1 MTTNQAAQPSAAE
14 RQLDAAPANS
24 IPAELLGAVR
34 WRCIGPPRG
43 GRVVAVTGDP
53 VNPMTFYFGACA
65 GGVWKTTD
73 GGTYWEN
80 VSDGFFNT
88 ASVGAIAVAPSDP
101 NVIYAGMGESCIRGD
116 VTYGDGVYK
125 STDGGHT
132 WTNVGLSDTRHI
144 ARVLVHPANPDLVY
158 VAALG
163 HAYGPNDQRGV
174 FRSKDGGGSWEHIL
188 FRSENAG
195 AVDLSLDPNNPRI
208 LYASIWQTQRTP
220 WSLISGGPESG
231 IFKSVDGG
239 DTWTEITD
247 NPGLPGGLR
256 GRIGVAVSP
265 AKPGRVWATIEAEDC
280 GLYRSDDGGDT
291 WELVSDNRDL
301 QGRPWYYQHVFA
313 DPQDPETAWILNYQ
327 CWKSVDGGRNF
338 NRVTTPHGDDHDLW
352 IDPQNPQRMIEG
364 NDGGACVTFN
374 GGDTWS
380 TIYNQLTGQFYHLT
394 ADNQF
399 PHRVYGTQQDNTAIS
414 VPVRTHKGAIP
425 WGDCYV
431 VGNSE
436 SGHIAVHPQDP
447 NTVISGAIGS
457 SAGGGG
463 NLLHYDHS
471 TGQVRIITVWPE
483 LYTGWGAKDMK
494 YRFQWT
500 YPIMLSPHDPQ
511 TLYVAGNL
519 VFRSTDQ
526 GGSWEAISPDLT
538 RHDPSTLEPSGGPIT
553 KDTSGAEV
561 YATIFAFVE
570 SPHQAGVFWAGSDD
584 GLVHLSRDN
593 GATWNQVTPGDLPEW
608 TLICM
613 IEVSPH
619 DPATAYIAATRYK
632 LDDTRPMLYKT
643 TDYGQTW
650 TSITNGLPQDDY
662 TRVVREDPA
671 DPGLLYAGTE
681 TGVYVSFDQGDSWQ
695 PLRANPGFPA
705 APARQGGV
713 VAIPSGASGLKGGG
727 AGQALPVVPVYDL
740 LVKDNNLIAATH
752 GRAFWVLDDLTQLH
766 QLTSTLAEQPFQ
778 LLQPRDTL
786 RVRSPFRDRKPNTGK
801 SYRAGLGADV
811 TYSESL
817 GQRGET
823 LRKFWDAGEN
833 PPDGVMVH
841 YYLKEAPEEA
851 TLSILDGDGELIRSF
866 SSNLPEDEGD
876 NPEPRPGAEPGMNRF
891 VWNMRYP
898 AARKV
903 PEDKS
908 TEDSLVGPLAAP
920 GSYQVRLQVGDDSQ
934 TQAFRIVKDPR
945 VSATN
950 DDLQAQFQFLVQ
962 IRDRVSETHD
972 GINQLRRVRQ
982 QVDQWINRAEGHPS
996 AETVAEAAA
1005 GVKEKLGEIEDQLIQ
1020 SAYRGARD
1028 RLDLPVRLNRKLAEL
1043 TAVVANADFA
1053 PPRQAYEVFGY
1064 LSGEIDQQ
1072 LTALQQV
1079 IDDDVAQFA
1088 NLVRDLD
1095 IPTIAT

>member
-14 RQLDAAPANS
+14 RQLDAAPVS
-24 IPAELLGAVR
+24 PIPAELLGAVR

-53 VNPMTFYFGACA
+53 VNPMVFYFGACA

-88 ASVGAIAVAPSDP
+88 ASVGAIAVAPSDA
-101 NVIYAGMGESCIRGD
+101 NVVYAGMGESCIRGD
-116 VTYGDGVYK
+116 VTYGDGVYR
-125 STDGGHT
+125 STDGGQT
-132 WTNVGLSDTRHI
+132 WANVGLSDTRHI
-144 ARVLVHPANPDLVY
+144 ARVRVHPANPDLVY

-163 HAYGPNDQRGV
+163 HAYGPNGQRGV
-174 FRSKDGGGSWEHIL
+174 FRSKDGGSSWEHIL

-247 NPGLPGGLR
+247 NPGLPKGLK

-313 DPQDPETAWILNYQ
+313 DPQDSETVWILNYQ

-364 NDGGACVTFN
+364 NDGGACVSFN

-394 ADNQF
+394 TDNQF

-414 VPVRTHKGAIP
+414 VPSRTHKGAIP

-500 YPIMLSPHDPQ
+500 YPIMFSPHDPQ

-519 VFRSTDQ
+519 VFRSTNQ
-526 GGSWEAISPDLT
+526 GGSWETISPDLT

-570 SPHQAGVFWAGSDD
+570 SPHEAGVFWAGSDD

-593 GATWNQVTPGDLPEW
+593 GATWNQVTPSDLPEW

-662 TRVVREDPA
+662 TRVVREDPT

-681 TGVYVSFDQGDSWQ
+681 TGVSVSFDQGDSWQ
-695 PLRANPGFPA
+695 PLRAN
-705 APARQGGV
+705 
-713 VAIPSGASGLKGGG
+713 
-727 AGQALPVVPVYDL
+727 LPVVPVYDL
-740 LVKDNNLIAATH
+740 LVKDDNLIAATH

-786 RVRSPFRDRKPNTGK
+786 RVRSPFRDRKPTVGK

-823 LRKFWDAGEN
+823 VRKFWDAGEN

-841 YYLKEAPEEA
+841 YYLKEAPRTPPSPGPIETSNLAGQGVWQEV
-851 TLSILDGDGELIRSF
+851 TLSILDQNGELIRSF
-866 SSNLPEDEGD
+866 SSNAPEDDGET
-876 NPEPRPGAEPGMNRF
+876 PEPRPGAAPGMNRF

-920 GSYQVRLQVGDDSQ
+920 GTYQVKLQVGEDTQ
-934 TQAFRIVKDPR
+934 TQSFRIIKDPR

-982 QVDQWINRAEGHPS
+982 QVEQWVNRAEGHPS
-996 AETVAEAAA
+996 AEAVGNAAES
-1005 GVKEKLGEIEDQLIQ
+1005 VREKLGQIEEQLIQ

-1043 TAVVANADFA
+1043 TAVVAAADFA
-1053 PPRQAYEVFGY
+1053 PPQQSYEVFGY

-1095 IPTIAT
+1095 IPAIAT